1 MKKKSLVGAILII
14 FAITVNFSNVFA
26 CGTQIGIRNI
36 TNSLIDIKTDDRYA
50 YISSG
55 RYLKIIDL
63 LDETN
68 PVVVSTIQ
76 VPYESW
82 FYQTYAGALDVV
94 GDYVYLTDK
103 DGYLHSIDVS
113 DREHP
118 VIKDSL
124 QVGQDNYDHGKDIQ
138 IVGSYA
144 YAVYRMSGLIVVD
157 ISDPE
162 NLSVA
167 GSFPQSDPYSVAVDG
182 NHVYIGC
189 TGIRIVDMSDMGNP
203 VDEGLFNGPSGLG
216 SVYKMSLDWP
226 YLYIANGHFGVV
238 DVTNPVNPSLIGHY
252 NTYGITVDVDISGN
266 GVFAYLSNG
275 NSYGGNVEV
284 LNIFDPENP
293 VNLCSVSMNN
303 DIYGT
308 ALKGDHA
315 VIGSGSDLQLVEFN
329 LAPVFEEVFS
339 SQSVITE
346 EAFDSNR
353 KNLYPFTLSE
363 SASIAILSGGALDV
377 KARLLTLEN
386 SVVLDEN
393 GSEYASG
400 YTDVG
405 LPSQIDGSPL
415 GNAQTNFMYRKQNLA
430 AGDYVLEV
438 APENPE
444 TLINDVYSIIFLKK
458 TTGSDEFFEG
468 MDVLLGD
475 EDTSNDYLDI
485 YVKALY
491 PEFYAELA
499 TLVSSEDG
507 SIIDFAEVNFNFN
520 GVRAERQCK
529 ALTKFYLR
537 TILGRGD
544 STDGY
549 VMKQDGTIQ
558 DNWDTFSD
566 SNSDCVSDNGY
577 VLNYGNANLIFHS
590 QYFGQFGPTN
600 CGTEKYF
607 YNPTTELVTRD
618 NNGILANFVLKGD
631 VFVQY
636 ISPVNDYNHY
646 GLIVNGTTVLDSN
659 VCSPGR
665 ICKAGVN
672 EGIRNTDAWKIARP
686 Q

>member
-1 MKKKSLVGAILII
+1 MKKKNLFRVMLLI
-14 FAITVNFSNVFA
+14 FAIIVNFSNVFA

-36 TNSLIDIKTDDRYA
+36 TSSLIDIKTDDRYA
-50 YISSG
+50 YVSSG
-55 RYLKIIDL
+55 RYLKIVDL

-144 YAVYRMSGLIVVD
+144 YTVYRMSGLLVVD

-167 GSFPQSDPYSVAVDG
+167 GSFSQSDPYSVAVDG

-189 TGIRIVDMSDMGNP
+189 TGIRIVDMSDMENP

-216 SVYKMSLDWP
+216 FVYKMSLDWP
-226 YLYIANGHFGVV
+226 YLYIANGDFGVV
-238 DVTNPVNPSLIGHY
+238 DVTNPVNPALIGHY
-252 NTYGITVDVDISGN
+252 NTYGITIDVDISGN
-266 GVFAYLSNG
+266 GIFAYLSNG
-275 NSYGGNVEV
+275 NSYGGNAEV
-284 LNIFDPENP
+284 LNIFNPENP
-293 VNLCSVSMNN
+293 VQLCSMSMDN

-308 ALKGDHA
+308 ALKGDRA
-315 VIGSGSDLQLVEFN
+315 VIGSGSDLQLVGFD
-329 LAPVFEEVFS
+329 LVPVFEEVFS
-339 SQSVITE
+339 PQSVITGG
-346 EAFDSNR
+346 AFDSNR

-400 YTDVG
+400 YTDIGSCVCSNGG
-405 LPSQIDGSPL
+405 LSQTPG
-415 GNAQTNFMYRKQNLA
+415 GHAQANFMYRKQDLI

-438 APENPE
+438 TPEDAQ
-444 TLINDVYSIIFLKK
+444 TSIDGVYSVVFLKK
-458 TTGSDEFFEG
+458 ASTSDEFFEG
-468 MDVLLGD
+468 MEMLLSD
-475 EDTSNDYLDI
+475 EDTTNDHLDI

-491 PEFYAELA
+491 PTIYNTAD
-499 TLVSSEDG
+499 TITVSNNYG
-507 SIIDFAEVNFNFN
+507 NSICYS
-520 GVRAERQCK
+520 GVCRERQCK
-529 ALTKFYLR
+529 ALINFFLYEILGINYLR
-537 TILGRGD
+537 GD
-544 STDGY
+544 TEIQSTYWTMFDDVDENCVADNDY
-549 VMKQDGTIQ
+549 MMQAEEGTLLYHS
-558 DNWDTFSD
+558 TSSFGSPPCD
-566 SNSDCVSDNGY
+566 SGD
-577 VLNYGNANLIFHS
+577 
-590 QYFGQFGPTN
+590 
-600 CGTEKYF
+600 YF
-607 YNPTTELVTRD
+607 YNPIADEVLRSDSGNLWDYVSRGDIFAD
-618 NNGILANFVLKGD
+618 N
-631 VFVQY
+631 
-636 ISPVNDYNHY
+636 VNSHY
-646 GLIVNGTTVLDSN
+646 GLIHDEDKIIDSN
-659 VCSPGR
+659 WASPMDGR
-665 ICKAGVN
+665 LRFGN
-672 EGIRNTDAWKIARP
+672 ELGARDSDNWKIVRP
-686 Q
+686 